1 MRDAAALEIKF
12 TIHISPPESHPIP
25 HGVDARMHLMSHFLR
40 HNSRSSGRAIETI
53 ISFTKEKTTAAPK
66 LLACKFTITRE
77 GVAEKNIPVSGAF
90 RIVPE
95 RLIAP
100 DPYLHLSVIGL

>member
-25 HGVDARMHLMSHFLR
+25 HGVDARMHLMSHFYDIIPGQVAAL
-40 HNSRSSGRAIETI
+40 SRPLSPSQ
-53 ISFTKEKTTAAPK
+53 KKKTTAAPK

-77 GVAEKNIPVSGAF
+77 GVAEK
-90 RIVPE
+90 IV
-95 RLIAP
+95 R
-100 DPYLHLSVIGL
+100 